1 MPKAPRKRGASIEV
15 SAAMGGGNAKIKKKI
30 RDIERLLRKD
40 TLGADIRLENERAL
54 KALRVELEEA
64 QSRLKE
70 RKTAKKYHM
79 VRFFEKKKA
88 LRKLKQA
95 TKEVKR
101 LEEEGD
107 KKAIKKARR
116 VLKHA
121 QIDTAYVLLF
131 PKSQKYLS
139 LYPNDHETNNEANLT
154 AKAKKEIQETEEARR
169 NRRKEMEKL
178 IDEDQLPFTFED
190 VLAGKEVDTTLAPAA
205 TPLAEIDAAEDNADD
220 EDDFFE

>member
-139 LYPNDHETNNEANLT
+139 LYPTDHETNSEAHLT
-154 AKAKKEIQETEEARR
+154 AKAKKGIQETEEARR

-190 VLAGKEVDTTLAPAA
+190 VLAGKEVVTTLAPAA

-220 EDDFFE
+220 DDDFFE